1 MILIK
6 VFTYDVII
14 LSGEMVESLKVIS
27 RYLYPSLWASTLLRV
42 MKKLIEWREVGILVV
57 ATLTR
62 VSIAAILT
70 RALVVGRVLG
80 ILLSPTK
87 EDEPK
92 LKKFTLS
99 KREKFINWFI
109 ANTNKIFRIL
119 KKEKNKKKIK

>member
-27 RYLYPSLWASTLLRV
+27 RYLYASLWASTLLGV
-42 MKKLIEWREVGILVV
+42 MKKPIEWREVGILV
-57 ATLTR
+57 ATTLIK

-70 RALVVGRVLG
+70 RALVVGRVLE

-87 EDEPK
+87 ED
-92 LKKFTLS
+92 
-99 KREKFINWFI
+99 
-109 ANTNKIFRIL
+109 
-119 KKEKNKKKIK
+119 

>member
-14 LSGEMVESLKVIS
+14 LSGEMMESLKVIS

-42 MKKLIEWREVGILVV
+42 MKKPIEWREVGILV
-57 ATLTR
+57 ATTLIK

-70 RALVVGRVLG
+70 RVLVVGRVLG
-80 ILLSPTK
+80 ILLSSTK

-99 KREKFINWFI
+99 KGEKFINWSI